1 MRIDFW
7 TLALQTVNVLI
18 LIWLLQK
25 FFWRPVAAVIAQ
37 RRAAAREVLAQAEQ
51 VRQATEA
58 ERAGIEQTKAGF
70 AKERADILAA
80 AQAEAGKV
88 KQTAETE
95 ASTAAQ
101 KLEAETRERLAV
113 EQREE
118 EVRLRTQAAVLAV
131 EIAGKLVS
139 RFDGAALRAAFLD
152 GALAELAAQPKEMRQ
167 HVAELT
173 ITSATS
179 LPTEEQQSCASRLK
193 ALFGPDLKVAFH
205 LDPALLGGVE
215 LQAGHLH
222 LTNSWRADLSR
233 IREELTHDQ
242 PG

>member
-18 LIWLLQK
+18 LIWLLRK

-51 VRQATEA
+51 VRQAAEA
-58 ERAGIEQTKAGF
+58 ERVGIEQTKAGF
-70 AKERADILAA
+70 AKERAAILET
-80 AQAEAGKV
+80 AQAEAAQV

-95 ASTAAQ
+95 AATAAQ
-101 KLEAETRERLAV
+101 KLEAETRERLAA

-118 EVRLRTQAAVLAV
+118 ETRLRTQALALAA

-139 RFDGAALRAAFLD
+139 RLDGPSLRAAFLD
-152 GALAELAAQPKEMRQ
+152 GALAELAAQPEQMRQ
-167 HVAELT
+167 HVVELT

-179 LPTEEQQSCASRLK
+179 LPPEEQQSCASRLK
-193 ALFGPDLKVAFH
+193 ALFSPDLKVVFQV
-205 LDPALLGGVE
+205 DPALLGGVE

-222 LTNSWRADLSR
+222 LTNSWRADLAR
-233 IREELTHDQ
+233 IRKELTHDQ